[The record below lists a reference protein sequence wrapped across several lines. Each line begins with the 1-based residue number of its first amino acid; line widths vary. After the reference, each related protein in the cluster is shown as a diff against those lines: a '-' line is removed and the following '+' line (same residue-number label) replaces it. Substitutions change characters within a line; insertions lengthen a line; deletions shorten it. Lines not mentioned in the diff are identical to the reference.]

1 MARGFRGSGGRSSG
15 RSSTGRARSN
25 SSKGRIGGGK
35 TVQYSV
41 KNSRGST
48 KYVGSTNNPRAR
60 AAQHR
65 ESGKMGAGDKL
76 VVETRGISTSGNR
89 RKGLK
94 LPKLKPIGNSTEEIL
109 HITRQAT
116 DNFICRFNGF

>member
-15 RSSTGRARSN
+15 RSSSGSTRSS

-35 TVQYSV
+35 AVQYSV
-41 KNSRGST
+41 KNSQGKT

-60 AAQHR
+60 AAQHK

-76 VVETRGISTSGNR
+76 VVETRAINR
-89 RKGLK
+89 RDAQRVEAAKIGTHRKQHGKNPLHNK
-94 LPKLKPIGNSTEEIL
+94 TNDGQFHLPI
-109 HITRQAT
+109 
-116 DNFICRFNGF
+116 